1 MVHFQAKS
9 IRFGYKNWVLCSDN
23 GYPFNVAPYQRKALG
38 EGNSAPGLKVVV
50 TSLLEI
56 VDAPKFHVYFDNF
69 FTSPNL
75 LLQTSEKVFKSYG
88 YC

>member
-1 MVHFQAKS
+1 M
-9 IRFGYKNWVLCSDN
+9 
-23 GYPFNVAPYQRKALG
+23 G

-75 LLQTSEKVFKSYG
+75 LLQTSEKVFKSYW